1 MYILR
6 RLLPFGVFSIGLEL
20 LYKTGL
26 MAFEA
31 DKPDFAA
38 AELLKTFGVMLLT
51 TAIATLYMLI
61 PYMLFLLSL
70 PAARRNGKLDR
81 AVTVFMYASFVFALL
96 FEKTASF
103 VFWDEFSAAFNFIA
117 VDYLVYTNEVIAN
130 IYQSYPVNLILSA
143 LLAATAAIV
152 WLTKRFLFP
161 AAGDCGPRCRLSAAA
176 VYALL
181 CLAAYR
187 FVDMA
192 NLEANRNFYNAE
204 ISKNGTYSLF
214 SAFLKNELDYAS
226 FYPVQDVRENLK
238 ILHKKFAAPNVR
250 FLAPEKGISRHIG
263 SYRPENRANV
273 IVVLM
278 ESMSAKYLDENQPE
292 GMPEITPNL
301 SRLSRK
307 GLFFSNAYAT
317 GTRSVRGIEAVT
329 LSVPPLP
336 GMSIVR
342 RQKNENLFNIGSV
355 FAEKGYDNKWIYG
368 GYGYFDNMNYFFGH
382 NGFQVVDRA
391 VWDKDEVTFANAWG
405 AADEDTFAKVIREA
419 DKSYAA
425 GKPFLTVLLTISNHR
440 PYTYPEGR
448 IDIPSEKGGRLGGV
462 KYADYA
468 VGQFVKEA
476 KSKPWFDNTLFVFVA
491 DHTAGA
497 AGKEEISLEGHHIPF
512 IIYAPKLVKARRID
526 MPVSQ
531 IDVLPTLLGLLNFDY
546 DSRFY
551 GQDALSANYEPRF
564 FVSNYQKV
572 GYVKNGVNVILKP
585 VRRFSYEPGD
595 ADPKTVDENL
605 KEGIAFYQQADRW
618 EENMRCGE

>member
-70 PAARRNGKLDR
+70 PAARRDGKLDR

-238 ILHKKFAAPNVR
+238 ILHKSLPRRMFVFWRRKREFP
-250 FLAPEKGISRHIG
+250 GISVRIG
-263 SYRPENRANV
+263 RR
-273 IVVLM
+273 
-278 ESMSAKYLDENQPE
+278 
-292 GMPEITPNL
+292 
-301 SRLSRK
+301 
-307 GLFFSNAYAT
+307 T
-317 GTRSVRGIEAVT
+317 G
-329 LSVPPLP
+329 P
-336 GMSIVR
+336 M
-342 RQKNENLFNIGSV
+342 
-355 FAEKGYDNKWIYG
+355 
-368 GYGYFDNMNYFFGH
+368 
-382 NGFQVVDRA
+382 
-391 VWDKDEVTFANAWG
+391 
-405 AADEDTFAKVIREA
+405 
-419 DKSYAA
+419 
-425 GKPFLTVLLTISNHR
+425 
-440 PYTYPEGR
+440 
-448 IDIPSEKGGRLGGV
+448 
-462 KYADYA
+462 
-468 VGQFVKEA
+468 
-476 KSKPWFDNTLFVFVA
+476 
-491 DHTAGA
+491 
-497 AGKEEISLEGHHIPF
+497 
-512 IIYAPKLVKARRID
+512 
-526 MPVSQ
+526 
-531 IDVLPTLLGLLNFDY
+531 
-546 DSRFY
+546 
-551 GQDALSANYEPRF
+551 
-564 FVSNYQKV
+564 
-572 GYVKNGVNVILKP
+572 
-585 VRRFSYEPGD
+585 
-595 ADPKTVDENL
+595 
-605 KEGIAFYQQADRW
+605 
-618 EENMRCGE
+618 

>member
-61 PYMLFLLSL
+61 PYMLFLLAL

-161 AAGDCGPRCRLSAAA
+161 ASGGCGPRCRLSAAA

-250 FLAPEKGISRHIG
+250 FWRRKREFHGISVRIG
-263 SYRPENRANV
+263 RR
-273 IVVLM
+273 
-278 ESMSAKYLDENQPE
+278 
-292 GMPEITPNL
+292 
-301 SRLSRK
+301 
-307 GLFFSNAYAT
+307 T
-317 GTRSVRGIEAVT
+317 G
-329 LSVPPLP
+329 P
-336 GMSIVR
+336 M
-342 RQKNENLFNIGSV
+342 
-355 FAEKGYDNKWIYG
+355 
-368 GYGYFDNMNYFFGH
+368 
-382 NGFQVVDRA
+382 
-391 VWDKDEVTFANAWG
+391 
-405 AADEDTFAKVIREA
+405 
-419 DKSYAA
+419 
-425 GKPFLTVLLTISNHR
+425 
-440 PYTYPEGR
+440 
-448 IDIPSEKGGRLGGV
+448 
-462 KYADYA
+462 
-468 VGQFVKEA
+468 
-476 KSKPWFDNTLFVFVA
+476 
-491 DHTAGA
+491 
-497 AGKEEISLEGHHIPF
+497 
-512 IIYAPKLVKARRID
+512 
-526 MPVSQ
+526 
-531 IDVLPTLLGLLNFDY
+531 
-546 DSRFY
+546 
-551 GQDALSANYEPRF
+551 
-564 FVSNYQKV
+564 
-572 GYVKNGVNVILKP
+572 
-585 VRRFSYEPGD
+585 
-595 ADPKTVDENL
+595 
-605 KEGIAFYQQADRW
+605 
-618 EENMRCGE
+618 

>member
-61 PYMLFLLSL
+61 PYMLFLLAL

-161 AAGDCGPRCRLSAAA
+161 AAGGCGPRCRLSAAA

-301 SRLSRK
+301 SRLSRE

-368 GYGYFDNMNYFFGH
+368 GYGYIREYPMERMMRDAKITEIYEGTS
-382 NGFQVVDRA
+382 QVQRMVIAGGQVLCGGQAVFDRA
-391 VWDKDEVTFANAWG
+391 
-405 AADEDTFAKVIREA
+405 ADDFQSSAVHLSGWAYRHSVRERRA
-419 DKSYAA
+419 
-425 GKPFLTVLLTISNHR
+425 
-440 PYTYPEGR
+440 
-448 IDIPSEKGGRLGGV
+448 
-462 KYADYA
+462 
-468 VGQFVKEA
+468 
-476 KSKPWFDNTLFVFVA
+476 
-491 DHTAGA
+491 
-497 AGKEEISLEGHHIPF
+497 
-512 IIYAPKLVKARRID
+512 ARRREICRLCRRT
-526 MPVSQ
+526 VCERGQ
-531 IDVLPTLLGLLNFDY
+531 IETL
-546 DSRFY
+546 
-551 GQDALSANYEPRF
+551 
-564 FVSNYQKV
+564 V
-572 GYVKNGVNVILKP
+572 
-585 VRRFSYEPGD
+585 
-595 ADPKTVDENL
+595 
-605 KEGIAFYQQADRW
+605 
-618 EENMRCGE
+618 